1 MSSFIK
7 LPQHAVV
14 ISCCKERKNS
24 SSYGEPR
31 NCSGQEIVR
40 HMELLLENPTR
51 LQQQYSQSQ
60 RRRNRRRRR
69 RIGEMAVAFCMM
81 ESSSWCRYSKRR
93 KRRRRVLQKREG
105 RMEAGCRWRARHWN
119 GIRAGFTGRW
129 TSRAGRRWR
138 WETNSDWKL
147 IHEMGN

>member
-7 LPQHAVV
+7 LPQHAMV

-31 NCSGQEIVR
+31 KRRGQEIVR
-40 HMELLLENPTR
+40 HMELLLENQTR

-69 RIGEMAVAFCMM
+69 RRIGEMAMAFCMI

-93 KRRRRVLQKREG
+93 KRRRRVLQKRDG
-105 RMEAGCRWRARHWN
+105 HMEAGCR
-119 GIRAGFTGRW
+119 
-129 TSRAGRRWR
+129 
-138 WETNSDWKL
+138 
-147 IHEMGN
+147 